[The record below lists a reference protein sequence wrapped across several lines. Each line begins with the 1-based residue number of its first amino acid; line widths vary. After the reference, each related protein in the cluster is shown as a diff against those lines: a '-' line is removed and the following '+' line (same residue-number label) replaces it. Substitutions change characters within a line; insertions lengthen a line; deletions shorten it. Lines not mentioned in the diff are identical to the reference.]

1 MILDRKIIQNIIKKK
16 EKLEHKVYF
25 KKNAKGKKAAIFIKN
40 IKLINLSY
48 TLNNK
53 AY

>member
-1 MILDRKIIQNIIKKK
+1 MILDRKITQNLIKKK

-25 KKNAKGKKAAIFIKN
+25 KKNAKDKKTTIFIKN